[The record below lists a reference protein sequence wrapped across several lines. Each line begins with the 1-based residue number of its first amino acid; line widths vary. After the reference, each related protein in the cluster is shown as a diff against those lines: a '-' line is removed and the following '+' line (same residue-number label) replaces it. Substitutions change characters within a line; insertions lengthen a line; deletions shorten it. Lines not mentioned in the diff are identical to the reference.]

1 MNLYIESIE
10 GGTYLASVGE
20 KENQNIVRGRNNTPM
35 AFDCLNEIK
44 LHLNH
49 KHFDEVWLKQST
61 PYDEMCGLDD
71 KSEKLEMLIDW
82 NQKSKA

>member
-20 KENQNIVRGRNNTPM
+20 KENQNIVRDRNDDPM

-44 LHLNH
+44 LHLNNQ
-49 KHFDEVWLKQST
+49 HFNEVWLKQST